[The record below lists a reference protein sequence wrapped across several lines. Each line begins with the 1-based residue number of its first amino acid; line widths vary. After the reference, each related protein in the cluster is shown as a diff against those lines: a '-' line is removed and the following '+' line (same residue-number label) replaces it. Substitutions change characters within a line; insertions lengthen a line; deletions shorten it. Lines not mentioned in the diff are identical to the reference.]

1 MQLIS
6 QSAHIIL
13 AVSKETRDLQLFWSA
28 SHTPVTVAA
37 DLQMPQFSIQKVKP
51 TTCNNQF
58 HLGES
63 MQDVSYVRVSR
74 GTLVSILD
82 YYPMPSTPICV
93 ISVSGLCAYVQTISQ
108 LDRVLLFTFSK
119 LRTSALH
126 LLPSHFIL
134 TEY

>member
-1 MQLIS
+1 MKQETQLIYKS
-6 QSAHIIL
+6 DHIIQNETI

-63 MQDVSYVRVSR
+63 MRDVWYVRVSR
-74 GTLVSILD
+74 GFYS
-82 YYPMPSTPICV
+82 
-93 ISVSGLCAYVQTISQ
+93 
-108 LDRVLLFTFSK
+108 
-119 LRTSALH
+119 
-126 LLPSHFIL
+126 
-134 TEY
+134 